1 MNFIPLNFAL
11 PAIQLEDARELF
23 KGLDQIHLAWIV
35 PDPSEGD
42 RVIEVRDFGKDT
54 EQALESA
61 RAANEDGKNIHW
73 TVNSVEA
80 GLHRKPTAR
89 QIVRARFIHLDIDPP
104 SGSPDWFPDQA
115 LQELRHFS
123 HPPSFAFF
131 SGNGLQAYWRLTEP
145 VEELSMV
152 QTINMTAR
160 DRFNGDKCH
169 NIAGLMRVP
178 GFVNYPNASKRALGR
193 TPVLASWAAPDEGV
207 TYGLNDLKQAFGVGL
222 KQVYLPSPA
231 IQHSSRPVTPEE
243 RAWVPLTPD
252 DLGLPKDSKVR
263 AAIEEPKDEDRSK
276 NGFIAACRLI
286 DAGFDRR
293 QVIGIL
299 LNGAN
304 AVSAHYLEESDP
316 LRAASRAFEEALK
329 RRPRHVNENFRV
341 SSYGVEKKV
350 ETPGSSKNPP
360 KVEWQWIC
368 SELEVEAC
376 TRTAAGDDWG
386 RLLLLTDRDGL
397 KKHWAMPMEMLSGD
411 GKQIRERLLSMGC
424 DLGPSMSARNALNE
438 YIATAPAPARVRCA
452 TSVGWNDDV
461 FVLPDFAFCRSGSN
475 TERVVFQ
482 NAFSPR
488 SAYGLSGTLEAWK
501 SDLANYARGNSR
513 LVLALCTAFAGPLL
527 KLCDIEGGTL
537 HLVGK
542 SSAGKTTALKAAG
555 SVWGG
560 KDYPRTWRATAN
572 GLEGIA
578 SLHNDTFFPI
588 DEIGQAESRD
598 VAAAAYMLAQGQGKA
613 RAMRDGTPA
622 RPVTWRT
629 LLLSTGEHTLAAK
642 IAEDGKAR
650 SSAGQEVR
658 FVDIPAD
665 AGAGLGIF
673 EELHGFATP
682 REFAEHIAA
691 TAAANYGYASHAYLS
706 RLANSLPEAAE
717 QARGY
722 IDHFCKTY
730 CPTDADSQVRRVAA
744 RFGLVAAAGEL
755 AASWKVLPWEEGVAT
770 NAAARCY
777 ADWIEARGGL
787 EAGEE
792 RDHLAAV
799 RRFVELHG
807 SSRFEI
813 IRREGLKEPA
823 ETEASPAA
831 HDTGQRVINRAGYK
845 YMDLKEGGET
855 CFCFSPE
862 VFKSE
867 VCAGFDPTA
876 VARNLN
882 KHGLL
887 KTSKGTLQKQMRIP
901 GIKQPVRLYVVRSAI
916 LGTNS
921 REHVA

>member
-1 MNFIPLNFAL
+1 MNFMPRNFAL
-11 PAIQLEDARELF
+11 PVIQLEDARELF
-23 KGLDQIHLAWIV
+23 EGLDQIHLASIV

-42 RVIEVRDFGKDT
+42 RVIEAHDFGKDIDR
-54 EQALESA
+54 ALLWA
-61 RAANEDGKNIHW
+61 RAANEGGKNIHW

-80 GLHRKPTAR
+80 GLHRKPNAL
-89 QIVRARFIHLDIDPP
+89 QIVHARFIHLDIDPP
-104 SGSPDWFPDQA
+104 SGSPDWLPDQA
-115 LQELRHFS
+115 LQELLQFS

-131 SGNGLQAYWRLTEP
+131 SGNGLQAFWRLKGL
-145 VEELSMV
+145 VEDLSVV

-160 DRFNGDKCH
+160 DRFKGDKCH
-169 NIAGLMRVP
+169 NIASLMRVP
-178 GFVNYPNASKRALGR
+178 GFVNHPNASKRGLGR
-193 TPVLASWAAPDEGV
+193 TPALASWAAPDKGV
-207 TYGLNDLKQAFGVGL
+207 IYDLDDLKDAFGVGS

-231 IQHSSRPVTPEE
+231 IQQSSYPVVLEE
-243 RAWVPLTPD
+243 GAWVPLTPD
-252 DLGLPKDSKVR
+252 DLGLPKDSKAR
-263 AAIEEPKDEDRSK
+263 AAIEEPKHEDRSK

-286 DAGFDRR
+286 EAGFERR
-293 QVIGIL
+293 QVMGIL

-304 AVSAHYLEESDP
+304 AVSAHYLEQSDP

-329 RRPRHVNENFRV
+329 RKPRSVNENFRV

-360 KVEWQWIC
+360 KVEWHWIC

-376 TRTAAGDDWG
+376 TRTAASDDWG
-386 RLLLLTDRDGL
+386 RLLVLTDRDGL
-397 KKHWAMPMEMLSGD
+397 KKHWAMPMELLSGD

-424 DLGPSMSARNALNE
+424 DIATGTSARNALND
-438 YIATAPAPARVRCA
+438 YIATAPARARVRCA
-452 TSVGWNDDV
+452 TSVGWNGDV
-461 FVLPDFAFCRSGSN
+461 FVLPDVAFCRSGSN

-482 NAFSPR
+482 NAAAPR

-513 LVLALCTAFAGPLL
+513 LVVALCTAFAGPLL
-527 KLCDIEGGTL
+527 KLCGVEGGTL

-560 KDYPRTWRATAN
+560 EDYPRTWRATSN

-578 SLHNDTFFPI
+578 SLHNDTFLPI
-588 DEIGQAESRD
+588 DEIGQADSRD

-622 RPVTWRT
+622 RPVIWRT

-673 EELHGFATP
+673 EDLHGFATP
-682 REFAEHIAA
+682 RDFAEHIAA
-691 TAAANYGYASHAYLS
+691 TAGANYGHASHAFLS
-706 RLANSLPEAAE
+706 RLANSLPEAVA
-717 QARGY
+717 QARAC
-722 IDHFCKTY
+722 IEQFCKTY
-730 CPTDADSQVRRVAA
+730 CPTGADSQVQRVAA

-755 AASWKVLPWEEGVAT
+755 ATSWKVLPWEQGTAT
-770 NAAARCY
+770 DAAARCY

-813 IRREGLKEPA
+813 IRQERLQEPA
-823 ETEASPAA
+823 ETEGSPA
-831 HDTGQRVINRAGYK
+831 DYGTGQRVINRAGYK
-845 YMDLKEGGET
+845 YADLKEGGET
-855 CFCFSPE
+855 YFCFSPE

-867 VCAGFDPTA
+867 VCAGFNSMG
-876 VARNLN
+876 VARSLN

-887 KTSKGTLQKQMRIP
+887 LTSKDSLQRQMRIP
-901 GIKQPVRLYVVRSAI
+901 GNKQPVRLYVVRSAI

-921 REHVA
+921 RQHAV